1 MCPLMCGGTR
11 GAITRGV
18 ISRCFGSVLSPLLVR
33 AARGGRVVMREF
45 LCTLQYRSELEQ
57 KFWFLQSFS
66 LTFCID
72 SRACL
77 GGVREWREGA
87 RRPRAELPG
96 TV

>member
-1 MCPLMCGGTR
+1 VCPLMCGGTR

-33 AARGGRVVMREF
+33 AARGGRVVMRDNWNRY
-45 LCTLQYRSELEQ
+45 LGS
-57 KFWFLQSFS
+57 FLQSFS